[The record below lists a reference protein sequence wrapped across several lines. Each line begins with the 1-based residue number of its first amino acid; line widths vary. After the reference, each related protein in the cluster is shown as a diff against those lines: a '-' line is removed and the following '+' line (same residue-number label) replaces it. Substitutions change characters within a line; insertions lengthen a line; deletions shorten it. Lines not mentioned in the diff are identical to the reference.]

1 MNGLLGVIIL
11 SGSLPATRVAVAD
24 FDPLFLTAARAAIA
38 GTLGL
43 GMLLAARE
51 ERPTRKDLAQLIVVA
66 LGVVVGFPLLTA
78 LALIA
83 WAGWTIYHVG
93 ESGWLVYLALGLAGV
108 FVYFPWRSAKTKK
121 LWLGHYERVKQELD
135 RRHSGDENHA

>member
-1 MNGLLGVIIL
+1 MLNTGEDWRGLLGVL
-11 SGSLPATRVAVAD
+11 TEEELNQYGSMAMDQVRRETNR
-24 FDPLFLTAARAAIA
+24 
-38 GTLGL
+38 TLL
-43 GMLLAARE
+43 NLLM
-51 ERPTRKDLAQLIVVA
+51 
-66 LGVVVGFPLLTA
+66 LLTA

-135 RRHSGDENHA
+135 RRHTGDENHA